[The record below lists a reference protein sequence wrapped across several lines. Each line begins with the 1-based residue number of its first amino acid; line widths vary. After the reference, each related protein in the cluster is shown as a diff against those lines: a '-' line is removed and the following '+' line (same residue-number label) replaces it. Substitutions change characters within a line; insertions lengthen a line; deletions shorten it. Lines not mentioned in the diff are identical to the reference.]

1 MSPREEPAGDRNRAV
16 REQAVSAVRFS
27 VLMSVYRGEK
37 PEFLNAAFQSLRAS
51 TVALPEVVLVEDG
64 PLPDSL
70 HCIVECHRA
79 ALNLRRVVL
88 PQNVGLGRALTEG
101 LKQCRHDWVARF
113 DTDDLI
119 VPDRFA
125 RQAAFIAS
133 TPGIDLFGGWI
144 WEFDTDPTSPS
155 GRLRRVPESHEAISA
170 YARSRNPFNHM
181 TVMFRRDLA
190 LSLGG
195 YRDEHLYEDYAL
207 WVRMIQAG
215 AQTANLPDVLVK
227 ARAGGGMYARRG
239 GIGYAVGELRAQ
251 WAFHRSGFIGWPR
264 LLLNLAAR
272 LPVRILP
279 DRFRQFLYERI
290 LRARNRH

>member
-1 MSPREEPAGDRNRAV
+1 MSPSEEPAADRDRAV
-16 REQAVSAVRFS
+16 REAPGTAVMFS

-37 PEFLNAAFQSLRAS
+37 PEFLDAAFQSLRAS
-51 TVALPEVVLVEDG
+51 TLPLPEVVLVEDG
-64 PLPDSL
+64 PLPDTL
-70 HCIVECHRA
+70 HRIVERHQT
-79 ALNLRRVVL
+79 ALNLRRVAL
-88 PQNVGLGRALTEG
+88 PRNVGLGLALTEG
-101 LKQCRHDWVARF
+101 LKQCRHEWVARF

-119 VPDRFA
+119 VSDRFA
-125 RQAAFIAS
+125 RQAAFIAT
-133 TPGIDLFGGWI
+133 TPGIDVFGGWI
-144 WEFDTDPTSPS
+144 WEFDTDPAEPS
-155 GRLRRVPESHEAISA
+155 GRLRRVPESHEAIRA
-170 YARSRNPFNHM
+170 YAKTRNPFNHM
-181 TVMFRRDLA
+181 TVMFKRDLA

-215 AQTANLPDVLVK
+215 ARTANLPVVLVN
-227 ARAGGGMYARRG
+227 ARAGAGMYARRG
-239 GIGYAVGELRAQ
+239 GFGYAMGELRAQ

-264 LLLNLAAR
+264 FLLNLATR